1 MKKYS
6 TSLTIKEMQIK
17 TMLRFHLTTG
27 RMAIFRNTNNK
38 CLQGCGEKEFSCNV
52 GGNVN

>member
-17 TMLRFHLTTG
+17 PHHGCHQEHKQQQMLVKMWG
-27 RMAIFRNTNNK
+27 
-38 CLQGCGEKEFSCNV
+38 KEEPSYTV
-52 GGNVN
+52 DGNVN